1 MVNEV
6 QVEVHTRGD
15 AIRIALIGEIDLSNA
30 SEVES
35 AVVSAISN
43 HTTEVDLDLS
53 AVGYLD
59 SGGLRVVYSLAVRLH
74 RAQIGLRI
82 TTPLDSPAR
91 RAIEVS
97 GMTTIAALE
106 PAPTD

>member
-1 MVNEV
+1 MNEV

-30 SEVES
+30 SGVES

-43 HTTEVDLDLS
+43 RTTEVDLDLS
-53 AVGYLD
+53 DVGYLD
-59 SGGLRVVYSLAVRLH
+59 SAGLRVVYSLALRLR
-74 RAQIGLRI
+74 RAQIELRI
-82 TTPLDSPAR
+82 TTPFGSPAR

-97 GMTTIAALE
+97 GMTAIARLE
-106 PAPTD
+106 PSATD

>member
-59 SGGLRVVYSLAVRLH
+59 SAGLRVVYSLAVRLH
-74 RAQIGLRI
+74 RAQIGFRI

>member
-1 MVNEV
+1 VSEV
-6 QVEVHTRGD
+6 KVEVHTRGD
-15 AIRIALIGEIDLSNA
+15 ALRIALIGEVDLSNA
-30 SEVES
+30 DETES

-43 HTTEVDLDLS
+43 QTSEVDLDLS
-53 AVGYLD
+53 DVGYLD
-59 SGGLRVVYSLAVRLH
+59 SAGLRVVYSLALRLR

-82 TTPLDSPAR
+82 TAPLESPAR

-106 PAPTD
+106 PSATD

>member
-1 MVNEV
+1 VSEV
-6 QVEVHTRGD
+6 KVEVHTRGD
-15 AIRIALIGEIDLSNA
+15 AIRIGLIGEVDLSNA
-30 SEVES
+30 DETES

-43 HTTEVDLDLS
+43 QTSEVDLDLS
-53 AVGYLD
+53 DVGYLD
-59 SGGLRVVYSLAVRLH
+59 SAGLRVVYKLALRLR

-82 TTPLDSPAR
+82 TAPLESPAR

-106 PAPTD
+106 PSATD

>member
-1 MVNEV
+1 MSEV
-6 QVEVHTRGD
+6 KVEVHTRGD
-15 AIRIALIGEIDLSNA
+15 AIRIALIGEVDLSNA
-30 SEVES
+30 DETES

-43 HTTEVDLDLS
+43 QTSEVDLDLS
-53 AVGYLD
+53 DVGYLD
-59 SGGLRVVYSLAVRLH
+59 SAGLRVVYSLALRLR

-82 TTPLDSPAR
+82 TAPLESPAR

-106 PAPTD
+106 PSATD

>member
-59 SGGLRVVYSLAVRLH
+59 SAGLRVVYSLAVRLH

-106 PAPTD
+106 PARTD

>member
-1 MVNEV
+1 VSEV
-6 QVEVHTRGD
+6 KVEVHSRGD
-15 AIRIALIGEIDLSNA
+15 AIRIALIGEVDLSNA
-30 SEVES
+30 DETES

-43 HTTEVDLDLS
+43 HTSEVDLDLS
-53 AVGYLD
+53 DVGYLD
-59 SGGLRVVYSLAVRLH
+59 SAGLRVVYSLALRLR

-82 TTPLDSPAR
+82 TAPLESPAR

-106 PAPTD
+106 PLATD

>member
-1 MVNEV
+1 MNEV
-6 QVEVHTRGD
+6 QVDVHTRGD

-30 SEVES
+30 SGVES

-43 HTTEVDLDLS
+43 RTTEVDLDLS
-53 AVGYLD
+53 DVGYLD
-59 SGGLRVVYSLAVRLH
+59 SAGLRVVYSLALRLR

-82 TTPLDSPAR
+82 TSPLGSPAR

-97 GMTTIAALE
+97 GMTTIAPLE
-106 PAPTD
+106 PSATD

>member
-1 MVNEV
+1 VSEV
-6 QVEVHTRGD
+6 KVEVHTRGD
-15 AIRIALIGEIDLSNA
+15 ALRIALIGEVDLSNA
-30 SEVES
+30 DETES

-43 HTTEVDLDLS
+43 QTSEVDLDLS
-53 AVGYLD
+53 DVGYLD
-59 SGGLRVVYSLAVRLH
+59 SAGLRVVYSLALRLR

-82 TTPLDSPAR
+82 TAPLDSPAR

-106 PAPTD
+106 PSATD

>member
-1 MVNEV
+1 VSEV
-6 QVEVHTRGD
+6 KVEVHSRGD
-15 AIRIALIGEIDLSNA
+15 AIRIALIGEVDLSNA
-30 SEVES
+30 DETES

-43 HTTEVDLDLS
+43 HTSEVDLDLS
-53 AVGYLD
+53 DVGYLD
-59 SGGLRVVYSLAVRLH
+59 SAGLRVVYSLAMRLR

-82 TTPLDSPAR
+82 TAPLESPAR

-106 PAPTD
+106 PSATD

>member
-1 MVNEV
+1 MNEV

-15 AIRIALIGEIDLSNA
+15 AIRIAVIGEIDLSNA
-30 SEVES
+30 SGVES

-43 HTTEVDLDLS
+43 RTTEVVLDLS
-53 AVGYLD
+53 DVGYLD
-59 SGGLRVVYSLAVRLH
+59 SAGLRVVYSLALRLR

-82 TTPLDSPAR
+82 TTPLGSPAR

-97 GMTTIAALE
+97 GMTTIARLE
-106 PAPTD
+106 PSATD

>member
-1 MVNEV
+1 MNEV

-59 SGGLRVVYSLAVRLH
+59 SAGLRVVYSLAVRLR

>member
-1 MVNEV
+1 MNEV

-15 AIRIALIGEIDLSNA
+15 AIRIALMGEIDLSNA

-59 SGGLRVVYSLAVRLH
+59 SAGLRVVYSLAVRLH

>member
-1 MVNEV
+1 VSEV
-6 QVEVHTRGD
+6 KVEVHSRGD
-15 AIRIALIGEIDLSNA
+15 AIRIALIGEVDLSNA
-30 SEVES
+30 DETES

-43 HTTEVDLDLS
+43 HTSEVDLDLS
-53 AVGYLD
+53 DVGYLD
-59 SGGLRVVYSLAVRLH
+59 SAGLRVVYSLALRLR

-82 TTPLDSPAR
+82 TAPLESPAR

-106 PAPTD
+106 PSATD

>member
-15 AIRIALIGEIDLSNA
+15 AIRIALMGEIDLSNA

-59 SGGLRVVYSLAVRLH
+59 SAGLRVVYSLAVRLH